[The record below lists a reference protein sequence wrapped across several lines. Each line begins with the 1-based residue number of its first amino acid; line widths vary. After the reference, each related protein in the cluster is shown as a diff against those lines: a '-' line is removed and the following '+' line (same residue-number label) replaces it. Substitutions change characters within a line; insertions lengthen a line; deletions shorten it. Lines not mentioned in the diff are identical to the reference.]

1 MVYIYI
7 WGTEIDYYESFGF
20 MLVNSDS
27 IKKKNLISNQS
38 VRVEKS

>member
-27 IKKKNLISNQS
+27 IKKNLTSNQS